1 MADER
6 TKDGLRHRKLIL
18 ILVAYLLLA
27 LAYGV
32 VNPLFEAPD
41 EHWHYFTA
49 QQIAETGR
57 LPVVEEAPDPWLG
70 QEAAQPPLYYAL
82 SALLIRPLDTEG
94 AREAAWPNPFV
105 RMGDASSPTNIN
117 AFVHGPWEAWPWRGY
132 VLAAHLLRAFSSLL
146 GVGTLL
152 CLYGMG
158 RLLWPERGGRAL
170 LAVAMVAFLPQ
181 FLFVHG
187 AVTNDALITLLAAAA
202 LWQLLHVWLHGV
214 TRRRLLLLGITAG
227 LAILTKTAGLLLLAY
242 TIVVLLLLAW
252 REQRP
257 KTAISA
263 ALYVFLPAALIGGW
277 LLYRNWLLYGDPT
290 AANQF
295 VRVAGGDRGYGLAD
309 ALAEMPGLWTSLF
322 AVFGWFNVRA
332 PQWVYWLWNGLV
344 ALSLAGAVPRR
355 GLLRENREKGVAD
368 ENGSFR
374 EGSRRWIPWLLVA
387 WALIVYV
394 GLLAFMLRT
403 PAAQGRLLFPALAP
417 LALGFAYGLSNAPW
431 RAARVAAPTL
441 ALVTSLVS
449 LVAVIPAAYAQP
461 PVITEAE
468 IPESASRLEADVAQG
483 LELVAAEVETHAAQ
497 PGETVWLTLYWRAE
511 ERPDEAPEIVLE
523 LFGRE
528 GEEDPVGR
536 LHSYH
541 AGGRYPATLWPPE
554 RVVVART
561 GVRLEESMLTP
572 AEVRVQIGLAG
583 EAERVTAGALKVTP
597 EQWPAGRDAV
607 LARLEESIVLAEAS
621 VNERMARPGDR
632 LVVTVEWQVTAAP
645 GRRLTTFVHLGD
657 PALPPLA
664 QGDSPPLGGDYPTI
678 WWEGGEVIRDR
689 YEVVVPQDA
698 AGGRYPLLIGMYDP
712 ETERRVPLTAGGER
726 QPNDA
731 YVLAWIT
738 VEEE

>member
-1 MADER
+1 MVDER
-6 TKDGLRHRKLIL
+6 TKGRLRDRKLIL
-18 ILVAYLLLA
+18 VLVAYLLLA
-27 LAYGV
+27 LAYGT
-32 VNPLFEAPD
+32 VNPMFEAPD

-57 LPVVEEAPDPWLG
+57 LPVVEEEPDPWLG

-82 SALLIRPLDTEG
+82 SALLIRPLDTDG
-94 AREAAWPNPFV
+94 ARETAWPNPFV

-117 AFVHGPWEAWPWRGY
+117 AFVHGPWEGWPWRGY
-132 VLAAHLLRAFSSLL
+132 VLAVHLLRAFSSLL
-146 GVGTLL
+146 GMGTLL
-152 CLYGMG
+152 CLYRMG
-158 RLLWPERGGRAL
+158 RLLWPERRERAL

-181 FLFVHG
+181 FLFVHS

-202 LWQLLHVWLHGV
+202 LWQLLHVWLHGA
-214 TRRRLLLLGITAG
+214 TRRRLLFLGVTVG

-242 TIVVLLLLAW
+242 VIGVLLLLSW
-252 REQRP
+252 RERRP
-257 KTAISA
+257 KIAITAT
-263 ALYVFLPAALIGGW
+263 LYVLLPAALIGGW
-277 LLYRNWLLYGDPT
+277 LLYRNWALYGDPT

-295 VRVAGGDRGYGLAD
+295 VRVAGGDREYNLAN

-344 ALSLAGAVPRR
+344 ALSLAGAVRHL
-355 GLLRENREKGVAD
+355 GLLWRNRDRGMKKL
-368 ENGSFR
+368 FR
-374 EGSRRWIPWLLVA
+374 GGNRRWVPWLLAA
-387 WALIVYV
+387 WALMVFA

-417 LALGFAYGLSNAPW
+417 LALGFVYGLSNLPW
-431 RAARVAAPTL
+431 PAVRVAAPLL
-441 ALVTSLVS
+441 ALVTSLAP
-449 LVAVIPAAYAQP
+449 LITVIPAAYAQP
-461 PVITEAE
+461 PVMTEAE
-468 IPESASRLEADVAQG
+468 IPEGASWLEADVGQG
-483 LELVAAEVETHAAQ
+483 LELLAAEVETRAAQ
-497 PGETVWLTLYWRAE
+497 PGETVWLTLYWRAAQ
-511 ERPDEAPEIVLE
+511 RPEAAPKVAPEVVVE

-541 AGGRYPATLWPPE
+541 AGGRYPATLWPPGQ
-554 RVVVART
+554 VVAART

-572 AEVRVQIGLAG
+572 AEVRVQVGVAG
-583 EAERVTAGALKVTP
+583 EAERVTAGALKAIP
-597 EQWPAGRDAV
+597 ETWPAGHDTL
-607 LARLEESIVLAEAS
+607 LARLGDGIVLAQAS
-621 VNERMARPGDR
+621 VNESAVRPGER

-657 PALPPLA
+657 PAAPPLA

-678 WWEGGEVIRDR
+678 WWEAGEVIRDG
-689 YEVVVPQDA
+689 YEVEVPQDVA
-698 AGGRYPLLIGMYDP
+698 AGQYPLLIGMYDP
-712 ETERRVPLTAGGER
+712 ETGQRVPLTSGGER

-738 VEEE
+738 VQ